1 MPFYQIIILMIL
13 GCLITYLFVDRICKC
28 IEHKRITKSFDM
40 FMQNTDDESLV
51 TVGDRLNYI
60 ESINEIFNKLENK

>member
-51 TVGDRLNYI
+51 TVGDR
-60 ESINEIFNKLENK
+60 

>member
-1 MPFYQIIILMIL
+1 MPFYQIIILMII
-13 GCLITYLFVDRICKC
+13 GCLIAYLLWDRICKC

-51 TVGDRLNYI
+51 TIGDRLNYI

>member
-13 GCLITYLFVDRICKC
+13 GCLIAYLFVDRICKC
-28 IEHKRITKSFDM
+28 IEHKRITKSFDK
-40 FMQNTDDESLV
+40 FMENTDDEGLV

-60 ESINEIFNKLENK
+60 ESINEIFNRLENK